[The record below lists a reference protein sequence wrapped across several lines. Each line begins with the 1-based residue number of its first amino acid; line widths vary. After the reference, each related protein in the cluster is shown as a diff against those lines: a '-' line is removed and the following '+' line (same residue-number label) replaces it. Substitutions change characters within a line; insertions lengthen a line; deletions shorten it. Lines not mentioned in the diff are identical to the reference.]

1 MPAVEVREER
11 EKCNRLLEVFDDV
24 HAFLSDR
31 VVRSIPESIEV
42 FFRDNGVPGKLSED
56 VSDACLRYI
65 IHGSFI
71 DILAARKILQ
81 KHLLQQDT
89 VDLQRV
95 AEADDVALSEAF
107 QDHYVDVASH
117 EVIGADVIEDCPELA
132 AEEDGFCSPSET
144 TLLVNVV
151 AESGACSEF
160 CSSDLQ
166 HSFDQIEAVA
176 SDVSAVALE
185 KEPQQVSCD
194 PSAVP
199 NPVVIEIHCSKLEDA
214 MLNLPLDL
222 PPSQDNVVEQFMED
236 PTAVAVTCTTD
247 QIAEDSGGDNVAL
260 EPVTEVQKQKRNY
273 EEVTPFKYFC
283 ELCSFKTKRN
293 SHYLKHIKIHEKV
306 TTLHS
311 CDKCS
316 FTTMRLGHLRRHA
329 STHSNHLHRCTHC
342 SYTTD
347 DQKLLLRHNRM
358 RHYRTKRSRQAPA
371 KPMECPHCNYRT
383 TRPLLLAR
391 HRQRHAGDSGTLQSS
406 APLHQCTQCG
416 YQTHRKEHLVRHRAN
431 VHGGARPFL
440 CHRCGKAFKRA
451 DALRQH
457 HLTHAG
463 PNEGAPPASFACPQC
478 HKVFRTHSHLSEHQ
492 AIHSTARPFLCE
504 ICGSAFKTRSVQRK
518 HVQSVH
524 NNPRAFCCSC
534 CTKKFNTQYALKR
547 HQKLHQPPSE
557 QQQRHQQPAQPHL
570 LAPPSLPLPEEQIH
584 AATTLQDVLGSTAP
598 AMSGPVAEVPG
609 LEHVI
614 TTVPIQDTCDVIG
627 QISTA
632 MLQPAETA
640 TLLYLTNPLPPF

>member
-1 MPAVEVREER
+1 MPTVEVREER

-56 VSDACLRYI
+56 VSDACLRYM
-65 IHGSFI
+65 IHGSFV

-81 KHLLQQDT
+81 KHLLQQDS

-107 QDHYVDVASH
+107 QDHYIDVASH

-132 AEEDGFCSPSET
+132 AEEDGFCSPGET

-176 SDVSAVALE
+176 SDVGAVALE

-194 PSAVP
+194 PSTVP

-222 PPSQDNVVEQFMED
+222 PPSQENVVEQFMED
-236 PTAVAVTCTTD
+236 PTAVAVTCTTE
-247 QIAEDSGGDNVAL
+247 QMAEDSGDNVAP
-260 EPVTEVQKQKRNY
+260 EPVMEVQKQKRNY

-311 CDKCS
+311 CDKSTQPTTKSCS
-316 FTTMRLGHLRRHA
+316 CDTTACAIIGL
-329 STHSNHLHRCTHC
+329 SVPDKHRP
-342 SYTTD
+342 SPW
-347 DQKLLLRHNRM
+347 N
-358 RHYRTKRSRQAPA
+358 A
-371 KPMECPHCNYRT
+371 PHCNYRT

-463 PNEGAPPASFACPQC
+463 PNEGAPPASFPCPQC

-524 NNPRAFCCSC
+524 NNPRAFCCTC

-557 QQQRHQQPAQPHL
+557 LQQRHQQPAQAHL
-570 LAPPSLPLPEEQIH
+570 LAPPII
-584 AATTLQDVLGSTAP
+584 ATTRGADSCSNNTSRCPWKHGSCHVRTSGRGAWSGARHNNRAHSRHVRRDWTDLNSHATACRDGNPAIPNKPSATILNMKKKKRDLQV
-598 AMSGPVAEVPG
+598 
-609 LEHVI
+609 
-614 TTVPIQDTCDVIG
+614 
-627 QISTA
+627 
-632 MLQPAETA
+632 
-640 TLLYLTNPLPPF
+640 

>member
-1 MPAVEVREER
+1 
-11 EKCNRLLEVFDDV
+11 
-24 HAFLSDR
+24 
-31 VVRSIPESIEV
+31 
-42 FFRDNGVPGKLSED
+42 
-56 VSDACLRYI
+56 
-65 IHGSFI
+65 
-71 DILAARKILQ
+71 
-81 KHLLQQDT
+81 
-89 VDLQRV
+89 
-95 AEADDVALSEAF
+95 
-107 QDHYVDVASH
+107 
-117 EVIGADVIEDCPELA
+117 
-132 AEEDGFCSPSET
+132 
-144 TLLVNVV
+144 
-151 AESGACSEF
+151 
-160 CSSDLQ
+160 
-166 HSFDQIEAVA
+166 
-176 SDVSAVALE
+176 
-185 KEPQQVSCD
+185 
-194 PSAVP
+194 
-199 NPVVIEIHCSKLEDA
+199 

-222 PPSQDNVVEQFMED
+222 PSSQENVVEQFMEN
-236 PTAVAVTCTTD
+236 PTGVTDTCMTEQTV
-247 QIAEDSGGDNVAL
+247 EDNEDNVPS
-260 EPVTEVQKQKRNY
+260 EQVTEVQKQKRNY

-358 RHYRTKRSRQAPA
+358 RHYRTKRSRGAPA

-463 PNEGAPPASFACPQC
+463 PNEGAPPASFPCPQC

-547 HQKLHQPPSE
+547 HQKLHQPSQ

-570 LAPPSLPLPEEQIH
+570 LAPPPLPPSEEQIH
-584 AATTLQDVLGSTAP
+584 APTTLQDVLGSTAP

-614 TTVPIQDTCDVIG
+614 TAVPIQDTCDVIG

>member
-185 KEPQQVSCD
+185 KEPQVSCD

>member
-1 MPAVEVREER
+1 MPTVEVREER

-56 VSDACLRYI
+56 VSDACLRYM
-65 IHGSFI
+65 IHGSFV

-81 KHLLQQDT
+81 KHLLQQDS

-107 QDHYVDVASH
+107 QDHYIDVASH

-132 AEEDGFCSPSET
+132 AEEDGFCSPGET

-176 SDVSAVALE
+176 SDVGAVALE

-199 NPVVIEIHCSKLEDA
+199 NPVVIEIHCSKLEDT

-222 PPSQDNVVEQFMED
+222 PPSQENVVEQFMED
-236 PTAVAVTCTTD
+236 PTAVAVTCTTE
-247 QIAEDSGGDNVAL
+247 QMAEDSGDNVAP
-260 EPVTEVQKQKRNY
+260 EPVMEVQKQKRNY

-463 PNEGAPPASFACPQC
+463 PNEGAPPASFPCPQC

-557 QQQRHQQPAQPHL
+557 LQQRHQQPAQAHL

-584 AATTLQDVLGSTAP
+584 APTTLQDVLGSTAP

>member
-65 IHGSFI
+65 IHGSFV

-176 SDVSAVALE
+176 SDVGAVALE

-222 PPSQDNVVEQFMED
+222 PPSQENVVEQFMED
-236 PTAVAVTCTTD
+236 PTAVAVTCTTE
-247 QIAEDSGGDNVAL
+247 QMAEDSGDVTP

-342 SYTTD
+342 SYATD

-463 PNEGAPPASFACPQC
+463 PNEGAPPASFPCPQC

-584 AATTLQDVLGSTAP
+584 APTTLQDVLGSTAP